1 MNILAKSLTIL
12 DFEVL
17 NIAEELIS
25 AFWGHP
31 DESETKE
38 IAVKLNKE
46 IKTAKENLRLL
57 GLEKEDPIILSES
70 QFLANY
76 NSNIMNI
83 KRLINRF
90 NTEDD

>member
-1 MNILAKSLTIL
+1 MNILAKSLNIL

-17 NIAEELIS
+17 NIADEIVS
-25 AFWGHP
+25 AFWSHP
-31 DESETKE
+31 KESETKE

-57 GLEKEDPIILSES
+57 GLEKEDPIILGES

-76 NSNIMNI
+76 NSNIINI
-83 KRLINRF
+83 KRLINKF
-90 NTEDD
+90 NTGDE